1 EMDQESS
8 VRNRK
13 KVPGEFVSGFIRTSS
28 ASADALLLQGTR
40 IMSAAVKEIKEVME
54 RQNGNIALLSEDIDM
69 LKKMILELT
78 RTANETVADLATEVR
93 NLQNRWDE
101 FIAEEEEAREEYA
114 MYFQEQEE
122 LKNHLLERDRRLN
135 RRLEQ
140 ELRHEDHLGARTSA
154 SSTSPTRTEIH
165 EFSDRE
171 YFDLR
176 TREEEEQEL
185 FEENP
190 DEYYSQSY
198 PGAEEAGEAWT
209 GEEEE
214 GPWTEEEE
222 GPKEEE
228 KPKEKRKETQAEYDA
243 TRKELLAKARA
254 NEALKQKKRKQQE
267 KGFKTPVDKGHEHK
281 YYTEDGSIW
290 KQNYKTGEK
299 TWYNWDYKYKHE
311 KGFMP
316 KDEEDAAYWER
327 MGKQEEETRRKS
339 PEDKAAKEEEERQ
352 KQKAREKLE
361 RAAEEAAQ
369 EAVETAEEKQ
379 KKEKEGSSRS
389 RSREKQ
395 KEKEVNQAMAEA
407 FDQVTGSKEKDR
419 IKELEKQLAELKA
432 EVRSETGSTKGED
445 KAKEKKKEN
454 KEKAS
459 SSTDDPETT
468 VKGPVNADGFVRG
481 APKFEEETDRN
492 FYVVYPFDGNDYQWK
507 WNSVNMSWHFFDLQE
522 RRWYKQKGRDSK
534 GKDACLAQE
543 RKHVKGKGKKGKG
556 KTKEEETSATIR
568 QANRTQDA

>member
-1 EMDQESS
+1 MWQDVMCADMSAYALGQDVMCTDTRAFALGVGTACEFQEPPAHPQMLSYFKELGHVAQDLCAS
-8 VRNRK
+8 HSPEGSEVEGREAERK
-13 KVPGEFVSGFIRTSS
+13 EEEEEE
-28 ASADALLLQGTR
+28 R

-311 KGFMP
+311 KG
-316 KDEEDAAYWER
+316 K
-327 MGKQEEETRRKS
+327 G
-339 PEDKAAKEEEERQ
+339 KEEY
-352 KQKAREKLE
+352 EK
-361 RAAEEAAQ
+361 
-369 EAVETAEEKQ
+369 
-379 KKEKEGSSRS
+379 
-389 RSREKQ
+389 
-395 KEKEVNQAMAEA
+395 
-407 FDQVTGSKEKDR
+407 TG
-419 IKELEKQLAELKA
+419 
-432 EVRSETGSTKGED
+432 
-445 KAKEKKKEN
+445 
-454 KEKAS
+454 
-459 SSTDDPETT
+459 
-468 VKGPVNADGFVRG
+468 
-481 APKFEEETDRN
+481 
-492 FYVVYPFDGNDYQWK
+492 
-507 WNSVNMSWHFFDLQE
+507 
-522 RRWYKQKGRDSK
+522 
-534 GKDACLAQE
+534 
-543 RKHVKGKGKKGKG
+543 
-556 KTKEEETSATIR
+556 
-568 QANRTQDA
+568 

>member
-1 EMDQESS
+1 MWQD
-8 VRNRK
+8 VMCADM
-13 KVPGEFVSGFIRTSS
+13 S
-28 ASADALLLQGTR
+28 ASLGQDVMCTDTRAFALGVGTACEFQEPPAHPQMLSYFKELGHVAQDLCASHSHSPEGSEVEGREAERKEEER
-40 IMSAAVKEIKEVME
+40 IMSAAVEEIKEVME

-78 RTANETVADLATEVR
+78 RTANETVADLATEVG

-228 KPKEKRKETQAEYDA
+228 EPKEKRKETQAEY
-243 TRKELLAKARA
+243 A

-267 KGFKTPVDKGHEHK
+267 KGFKTPVDKGHENK

-299 TWYNWDYKYKHE
+299 TWYNWDYKCKHE
-311 KGFMP
+311 KG
-316 KDEEDAAYWER
+316 K
-327 MGKQEEETRRKS
+327 G
-339 PEDKAAKEEEERQ
+339 KEEY
-352 KQKAREKLE
+352 EK
-361 RAAEEAAQ
+361 
-369 EAVETAEEKQ
+369 
-379 KKEKEGSSRS
+379 
-389 RSREKQ
+389 
-395 KEKEVNQAMAEA
+395 
-407 FDQVTGSKEKDR
+407 TG
-419 IKELEKQLAELKA
+419 
-432 EVRSETGSTKGED
+432 
-445 KAKEKKKEN
+445 
-454 KEKAS
+454 
-459 SSTDDPETT
+459 
-468 VKGPVNADGFVRG
+468 
-481 APKFEEETDRN
+481 
-492 FYVVYPFDGNDYQWK
+492 
-507 WNSVNMSWHFFDLQE
+507 
-522 RRWYKQKGRDSK
+522 
-534 GKDACLAQE
+534 
-543 RKHVKGKGKKGKG
+543 
-556 KTKEEETSATIR
+556 
-568 QANRTQDA
+568 

>member
-135 RRLEQ
+135 RR
-140 ELRHEDHLGARTSA
+140 
-154 SSTSPTRTEIH
+154 TEIH

-176 TREEEEQEL
+176 TREEEEQKK
-185 FEENP
+185 
-190 DEYYSQSY
+190 Q
-198 PGAEEAGEAWT
+198 
-209 GEEEE
+209 
-214 GPWTEEEE
+214 
-222 GPKEEE
+222 E
-228 KPKEKRKETQAEYDA
+228 KRGQEKKKKEKRKETQAEYDA

-311 KGFMP
+311 KG
-316 KDEEDAAYWER
+316 KGKDAAYWER

-379 KKEKEGSSRS
+379 KKAAAAAE
-389 RSREKQ
+389 
-395 KEKEVNQAMAEA
+395 EKEVNQAMAEA

-432 EVRSETGSTKGED
+432 EVRSET
-445 KAKEKKKEN
+445 
-454 KEKAS
+454 
-459 SSTDDPETT
+459 
-468 VKGPVNADGFVRG
+468 GPVNADGFVRG

-507 WNSVNMSWHFFDLQE
+507 WNSVNMSWHFFDLQVPYLGIIISYHE
-522 RRWYKQKGRDSK
+522 YEMQSLKHRLQASK
-534 GKDACLAQE
+534 
-543 RKHVKGKGKKGKG
+543 
-556 KTKEEETSATIR
+556 
-568 QANRTQDA
+568 